1 MLDGFVS
8 VMATSELPP
17 GDMKF
22 VVINRQ
28 RVLVVNVGGIFYA
41 MSDICGHAGAPLS
54 AGNLTGYVVECPLHY
69 ACFDA
74 RTGKLITG
82 PVSADVPSYE
92 VRVEADTVYVKP
104 PPPP

>member
-1 MLDGFVS
+1 MLDGFVP

-22 VVINRQ
+22 VVIERQ
-28 RVLVVNVGGIFYA
+28 RVLVLNVGGTFYA

-74 RTGKLITG
+74 RDGKLITG
-82 PVSADVPSYE
+82 PSSADVPSYE
-92 VRVEADTVYVKP
+92 VRVDGDTVFVKRP
-104 PPPP
+104 QT

>member
-1 MLDGFVS
+1 MQDGFVR

-22 VVINRQ
+22 VVIDRQ
-28 RVLVVNVGGIFYA
+28 RVLVLNVGGTFYA

-54 AGNLTGYVVECPLHY
+54 AGNLPGYVVEGPLHY

-74 RTGKLITG
+74 RTAQPPTG
-82 PVSADVPSYE
+82 P
-92 VRVEADTVYVKP
+92 P
-104 PPPP
+104 PAAAPPRAEPVGQRTRSGK

>member
-1 MLDGFVS
+1 MHDGFVR

-28 RVLVVNVGGIFYA
+28 RVLVVNVGGVFYA
-41 MSDICGHAGAPLS
+41 LSDICGHAGAPLS

>member
-1 MLDGFVS
+1 MLDGFVP
-8 VMATSELPP
+8 VMATAELPP

-22 VVINRQ
+22 VVIERR
-28 RVLVVNVGGIFYA
+28 RVLVVNVGGVFHA
-41 MSDICGHAGAPLS
+41 LSDICGHAGAPLS
-54 AGNLTGYVVECPLHY
+54 SGNLAGYVIECPLHF

-74 RTGKLITG
+74 RTGKLLSG